1 MILRKKKSL
10 SAGWVLQEHFRL
22 ASFLH
27 SPGPQGS
34 DGGHSRCSRHGG
46 RPRCVRARMGTRPR
60 KLPPCSGKSLG
71 KPTGNSR
78 SARCR
83 CSGTSSPRA
92 ALRRTRRVA
101 YGPAR
106 GGGTGHRCILGR
118 PRRRGGGERESRT
131 EQAHGDPESLQA
143 PAAFWPRAVPLSAG
157 RVAGD
162 NRAHGGRCWP
172 DSPGSSCQRC
182 SGTAGPT
189 ARGAGAAPGQPGL
202 TRPSGLRREH
212 GAAWRHG
219 AARAA
224 APQAANDATPG
235 AGCPNRW
242 RALRLWPRPRPLGGG
257 APALPRPSARR
268 LAERPRPAAQPY
280 LLARVATWTAA
291 GPRLAGSLG
300 TGNECGVHRRGAA
313 RLRPGPRLHGGRWA
327 RGGSWWQVGTGQ
339 MVPIA
344 RADTRC
350 PSQGSWLRTRSRRAP
365 RTLTCP
371 P

>member
-1 MILRKKKSL
+1 MEATPGARGTAGGRAASGPGWEPGHGNSLPVQGNPWGNLR
-10 SAGWVLQEHFRL
+10 AIPGARG
-22 ASFLH
+22 AAA
-27 SPGPQGS
+27 PGPAAPEPLFAGPAGS
-34 DGGHSRCSRHGG
+34 
-46 RPRCVRARMGTRPR
+46 RMG
-60 KLPPCSGKSLG
+60 PPEEAAPG
-71 KPTGNSR
+71 TGASR
-78 SARCR
+78 A
-83 CSGTSSPRA
+83 G
-92 ALRRTRRVA
+92 
-101 YGPAR
+101 R
-106 GGGTGHRCILGR
+106 GGG
-118 PRRRGGGERESRT
+118 
-131 EQAHGDPESLQA
+131 
-143 PAAFWPRAVPLSAG
+143 
-157 RVAGD
+157 VAGSG
-162 NRAHGGRCWP
+162 RAEQSKHTETQSPFRRPLRSGPAQSHSPREGWPGTTGLMEGG
-172 DSPGSSCQRC
+172 
-182 SGTAGPT
+182 AGPT
-189 ARGAGAAPGQPGL
+189 APGAAASAAQAQPGPQRAVPAPPGGQPGL

-291 GPRLAGSLG
+291 GPGLAGSLG